1 MYKKILEKVALSCQS
16 DNMFILPEARPP
28 RSLTLGGLF
37 RAEKLWSKPQAL
49 SDIYYLFILQ
59 GSWLCYCRGV
69 QWTPPAFPIIIIDIE
84 GILSQLL
91 HSSAWTS
98 GVFITHL
105 KLSSTNQDL
114 NKSRLSNESSR
125 EKDSHWETRRGRREM
140 RRRGRERGRQKKRD
154 LKSSTLI

>member
-69 QWTPPAFPIIIIDIE
+69 QWNLPAFPIIIIDIE

-91 HSSAWTS
+91 HGSA
-98 GVFITHL
+98 
-105 KLSSTNQDL
+105 
-114 NKSRLSNESSR
+114 
-125 EKDSHWETRRGRREM
+125 
-140 RRRGRERGRQKKRD
+140 
-154 LKSSTLI
+154 